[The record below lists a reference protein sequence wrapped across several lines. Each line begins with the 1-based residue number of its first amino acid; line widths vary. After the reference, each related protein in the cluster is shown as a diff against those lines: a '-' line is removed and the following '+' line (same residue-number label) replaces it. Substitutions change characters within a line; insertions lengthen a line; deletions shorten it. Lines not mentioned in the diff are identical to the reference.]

1 MKKLIKCYKK
11 IININFMKE
20 EKQMMTIKKNQKGF
34 TLIELMIVVAIIG
47 ILAAVAI
54 PNFIEYRNKSKIAA
68 CVSSGSAIRA
78 AFAGYA
84 ADSIGN
90 SYFTEPEIGQNDW
103 DALALMVNQNG
114 GSLNDD
120 ASLAGPDARAATMGF
135 REATIV
141 YTPTADAVD
150 ANVIVDYQLY
160 MEVLGVPTGKVGSTI
175 VMNSQGIYRQST

>member
-1 MKKLIKCYKK
+1 MLQNDNNTNLIT
-11 IININFMKE
+11 E
-20 EKQMMTIKKNQKGF
+20 EKKMMTIKKNQKGF

-68 CVSSGSAIRA
+68 CVASGSAIRA
-78 AFAGYA
+78 SFAGYA

-90 SYFTEPEIGQNDW
+90 SYFTEGEIPNNDW
-103 DALALMVNQNG
+103 DALALAVNQNG

-120 ASLAGPDARAATMGF
+120 ASLAGPEARAATMGF
-135 REATIV
+135 RGLAITYVETQ
-141 YTPTADAVD
+141 DAVD
-150 ANVIVDYQLY
+150 ANVIVDYQLT
-160 MEVLGVPTGKVGSTI
+160 MEVLGVPITKVGSTI